1 MNKVIMIGR
10 ICKDIELKY
19 SQGGMTYCS
28 FTLAVNRRKK
38 QGEEQ
43 QADFVSCKAF
53 GKTSEF
59 MAKYMGKGRQ
69 IAVEGRIQTG
79 SYDKDGTKVY
89 TTDVIVDN
97 CFFADSAKN
106 TTTENVEA
114 EPISNDM
121 LFGDSDEV
129 PF

>member
-10 ICKDIELKY
+10 ICKDIELRH
-19 SQGGMTYCS
+19 SQGGMAYCS

-43 QADFVSCKAF
+43 QADFISCKAF

-59 MAKYMGKGRQ
+59 LAKYMSKGRQ
-69 IAVEGRIQTG
+69 IAVEGRLQTG

-89 TTDVIVDN
+89 TTDVICDN
-97 CFFADSAKN
+97 CYFADSAKA
-106 TTTENVEA
+106 TTENVE
-114 EPISNDM
+114 PNNDM
-121 LFGDSDEV
+121 LLEGINALAF
-129 PF
+129 